1 MYSIYN
7 EEALRPYIREAQ
19 DPNAPIKT
27 LKFLST
33 DRSWLVRSSV
43 AQNRNT
49 PSEILQVLATD
60 TCNVVR
66 YHVGR
71 NPNST
76 ELVKRLVLMTN
87 QKYLSETT

>member
-1 MYSIYN
+1 MFSIYG
-7 EEALRPYIREAQ
+7 EAAGLPYIREAQ
-19 DPNAPIKT
+19 NRNATVET

-33 DRSWLVRSSV
+33 HCSWLFRSSV

-49 PSEILQVLATD
+49 SQEILQVLATD

-76 ELVKRLVLMTN
+76 ELIKRLVLMTN
-87 QKYLSETT
+87 QKCLSETT

>member
-1 MYSIYN
+1 MYSIYD
-7 EEALRPYIREAQ
+7 EAAMHPYITEAQ
-19 DPNAPIKT
+19 NRNASVET

-33 DRSWLVRSSV
+33 HCSWLVRSSV

-49 PSEILQVLATD
+49 SQEILQVLATD

-71 NPNST
+71 NSNST

-87 QKYLSETT
+87 AHQNKES